1 MEASRRIVRTASWH
15 HRSHDV
21 PGLGVLLLYYFSY
34 SSTLCRNSDDSSAIS
49 SHDWDDVRGK
59 FEISKRDRWRH
70 NDKLWYRNNRNAI
83 TISCDGAC
91 SAPNSDGRTIVR
103 FYVKFTYTNGTRYNA
118 VIIPLFFFLFV
129 LVRCSFHTLYCCE
142 NSFRS
147 SKGFRIEK
155 YFCAKPCVGKW
166 LYRVDV
172 ICNSTMTYCDG
183 QRWRWWF
190 YKIGIW
196 PSVRIHLGVSR
207 HAN

>member
-1 MEASRRIVRTASWH
+1 M
-15 HRSHDV
+15 
-21 PGLGVLLLYYFSY
+21 
-34 SSTLCRNSDDSSAIS
+34 C

-91 SAPNSDGRTIVR
+91 YAPNSDGRTIVR
-103 FYVKFTYTNGTRYNA
+103 KVYVHKRNTVQRRNYSS
-118 VIIPLFFFLFV
+118 FFFSLFV

-142 NSFRS
+142 NSSLS
-147 SKGFRIEK
+147 SKWFRIEK
-155 YFCAKPCVGKW
+155 YFCAKPCAGKR

-172 ICNSTMTYCDG
+172 ICDFTMTYCDG

-190 YKIGIW
+190 YIKSESDRQSGFT
-196 PSVRIHLGVSR
+196 SEVRITQISSIILVENRENIHNARKSGSRVVSR
-207 HAN
+207 RKSITDELDRTS